1 MTALGRYFKIEYL
14 RLKHNRRSSSLA
26 SDHLAL
32 VADVALSQG
41 SVWEQAG
48 YLLTALSFAAGMWF
62 AINLLLA

>member
-1 MTALGRYFKIEYL
+1 MAALGRYFKIEYL
-14 RLKHNRRSSSLA
+14 RLKHNRHNSSLA

-48 YLLTALSFAAGMWF
+48 
-62 AINLLLA
+62 